1 MLESLLIAVADTA
14 AAPDLTTLV
23 GTGFG
28 VLLTALNGI
37 QAGQLNGLRHDLQ
50 ASRSENDRRMRIL
63 EDRVEALEIRPQKLT
78 TGSRSTTRGRR

>member
-1 MLESLLIAVADTA
+1 MLEALIAVADA
-14 AAPDLTTLV
+14 ASSPDLTTLV

-50 ASRSENDRRMRIL
+50 ASRSEHDRRMRVI
-63 EDRVEALEIRPQKLT
+63 EDRVDVLELRPYKAT
-78 TGSRSTTRGRR
+78 TGSRSTTRGKR

>member
-1 MLESLLIAVADTA
+1 MLETLLAVADA
-14 AAPDLTTLV
+14 AVSTDLTTVV

-50 ASRSENDRRMRIL
+50 ASRQENDKRMRAI
-63 EDRVEALEIRPQKLT
+63 EDRVEALEDKPRKTT
-78 TGSRSTTRGRR
+78 TGSRSTTRGKR